1 MDKKLITDG
10 VLQRVGQTLNAQ
22 ITLSWDTAQ
31 TLGQYLEIRDD
42 LGEDF
47 DFEDFIEYVLS
58 NSVEQIE
65 NEVRFNNKLGQEFN
79 ILTGDGKVL
88 Y

>member
-31 TLGQYLEIRDD
+31 TLGQYLEILKDN
-42 LGEDF
+42 ESDF
-47 DFEDFIEYVLS
+47 DFDSFIEYVLS

-65 NEVRFNNKLGQEFN
+65 NEVRYNNKLGQEFN
-79 ILTGDGKVL
+79 ILTGDGRVL